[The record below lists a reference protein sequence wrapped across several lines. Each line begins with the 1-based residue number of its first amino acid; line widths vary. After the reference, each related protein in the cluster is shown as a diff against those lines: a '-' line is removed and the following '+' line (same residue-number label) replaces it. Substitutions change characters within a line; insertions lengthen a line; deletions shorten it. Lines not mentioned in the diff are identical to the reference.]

1 MFEDLRSRNFSKKE
15 LKAAR
20 GAKIKDLSK
29 TLQIDQSRLLTWF
42 YNQEKKRNRAA
53 VKKEEKEVELVE
65 GRRLVEDRCYVPMLP
80 ATEIATSP
88 AVAVK
93 PPSPQLQPQP
103 QPQPQPQN
111 ITSLEP
117 CKTITKPAQITRSFL
132 EELCNLNYKTY
143 RVAVE
148 KAAWALQDQNT
159 SVLI

>member
-1 MFEDLRSRNFSKKE
+1 MAPDNADAVNTMVAKATACKNSPGAQMVLLFSCFCNMFALLYIVRACLQVSHTNTHPSSTHSFVNENMNLIVLFVITKLAWFDAFATVKHR
-15 LKAAR
+15 A
-20 GAKIKDLSK
+20 GAD
-29 TLQIDQSRLLTWF
+29 
-42 YNQEKKRNRAA
+42 
-53 VKKEEKEVELVE
+53 
-65 GRRLVEDRCYVPMLP
+65 
-80 ATEIATSP
+80 
-88 AVAVK
+88 VAFGC
-93 PPSPQLQPQP
+93 

-132 EELCNLNYKTY
+132 EELRNLNYKTY